1 MMTEE
6 ISLACRHC
14 RGAAVSSLSWAQA
27 HRYFRCRR
35 CGRLSTLDKDRLSL
49 VLAGRESPAAAVARS
64 PAAAVAMLLDAKEET
79 ADLSR
84 LPIYGA

>member
-1 MMTEE
+1 MLTEE
-6 ISLACRHC
+6 ISLVCRHC
-14 RGAAVSSLSWAQA
+14 GGPVVSSLSWAQA
-27 HRYFRCRR
+27 HRHFRCPR

-49 VLAGRESPAAAVARS
+49 VLAGQTPPAAAVARS
-64 PAAAVAMLLDAKEET
+64 SSAAVPMRLDAKEKA